1 MEWEEFAQLMASKLG
16 EREEEAEYKEIFRV
30 FSKDDEGQLFK
41 KISCFLANK
50 IASLLINSC

>member
-30 FSKDDEGQLFK
+30 FSKDDEGQLF
-41 KISCFLANK
+41 
-50 IASLLINSC
+50 